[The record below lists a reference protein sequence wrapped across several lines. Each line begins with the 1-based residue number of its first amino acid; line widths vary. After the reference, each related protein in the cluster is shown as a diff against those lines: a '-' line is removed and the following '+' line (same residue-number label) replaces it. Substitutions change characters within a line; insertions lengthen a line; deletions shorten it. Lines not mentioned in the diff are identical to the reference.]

1 MGAVAAAAAGGSA
14 ARRGSRAAGTEAAA
28 AAAAAVAGVEAA
40 AAVVAV
46 AAAAAGSSRP
56 GGSLPWALPPAGH
69 TERKA
74 TGGEGEP
81 GGRGSVSPPE
91 RGGFT
96 SAAPTPGAQGT

>member
-14 ARRGSRAAGTEAAA
+14 ARRGSRAAGIEAA
-28 AAAAAVAGVEAA
+28 AAAAAVAGVEEAA

-46 AAAAAGSSRP
+46 AAAGSSRQ

-91 RGGFT
+91 RGGFI